1 MGKKKVS
8 KNQIWDYENKKIYV
22 TRMLNPPSYNAR
34 YLDKLK
40 EDNPDYEIIKKY

>member
-1 MGKKKVS
+1 MVKKSDKLLTIDHTNKVIIQ
-8 KNQIWDYENKKIYV
+8 NRQ
-22 TRMLNPPSYNAR
+22 LNPPSYNSR